1 MSKYFCRNCSCEVLE
16 QGEHVMQADCIK
28 ALAAEIV
35 ELRAELDSYDCRL
48 AEVEYEV
55 NQTGDAIDEMEYR
68 LNARLE
74 A

>member
-28 ALAAEIV
+28 ALAAEIAQ
-35 ELRAELDSYDCRL
+35 LRTEVDEVDCRVAD
-48 AEVEYEV
+48 AEYDIRE
-55 NQTGDAIDEMEYR
+55 TGNALDELEYR

>member
-1 MSKYFCRNCSCEVLE
+1 MSKYFCRNCSCEVSE
-16 QGEHVMQADCIK
+16 QGEHVMQADCIR

-48 AEVEYEV
+48 SEVEYEV
-55 NQTGDAIDEMEYR
+55 NLTGDTLDEMEYR